1 MIIFSVNDF
10 ISPVPGFSASE
21 KKLIYRC
28 WFTYT
33 AFYLGRV
40 NISPAFPLLAAALG
54 VSFGEVGWLGTV
66 FFWSYGIGQF
76 VHGQLGNVI
85 RPRWMVFFGLLT
97 IATTNLLFSTQ
108 QTLVP
113 LLVLWAINGFAQA
126 AGWGPLLRILNTHFD
141 PNQNRKLA
149 TPFAMS
155 FQIGTSI
162 SWIISLGLIAA
173 GSGWQTLFWV
183 PGIIL
188 SLAALA
194 WWFSGLDAPLETSDT
209 KVKEFRLR
217 EIVIE
222 VSTWWPL
229 LYSAAFTGFAY
240 LGLLLWLPTLI
251 AENVPLSEN
260 WLRVQTALLPLIG
273 VPGMMIAGWLLTSGR
288 NPIQASS
295 YLQVAFIASTLS
307 SALLGNW
314 VILFSLFIAI
324 MAASGLASLTL
335 SAFPLLLAKSGRVSS
350 AGGLLTAVW
359 SIAGGAS
366 GTLIGSLAE
375 NGRWSIVLA
384 IWAACIIFALFF
396 IQLVNR
402 KWGFAT

>member
-1 MIIFSVNDF
+1 MSDL
-10 ISPVPGFSASE
+10 ISPDTEFTSTE

-28 WFTYT
+28 WLTYT

-40 NISPAFPLLAAALG
+40 NISPAFPLLAVALG
-54 VSFGEVGWLGTV
+54 MSLGEVGWLGTV
-66 FFWSYGIGQF
+66 FFWSYGIGQL

-97 IATTNLLFSTQ
+97 IAATNLLFSTQ
-108 QTLVP
+108 QTLIP
-113 LLVLWAINGFAQA
+113 LLILWAINGFAQA
-126 AGWGPLLRILNTHFD
+126 AGWGPLLRILNTNFD
-141 PNQNRKLA
+141 QNQSRKLA

-155 FQIGTSI
+155 FQIGTSV
-162 SWIISLGLIAA
+162 SWIISLGLITV
-173 GSGWQTLFWV
+173 GSDWRSLFWV

-188 SLAALA
+188 TITAIS
-194 WWFSGLDAPLETSDT
+194 WWFSRLDAPLTVNNLS
-209 KVKEFRLR
+209 VKQIRFSSILI
-217 EIVIE
+217 EI
-222 VSTWWPL
+222 SSWWPL
-229 LYSAAFTGFAY
+229 LFSAAFTGFAY

-251 AENVPLSEN
+251 VENVPLSEN
-260 WLRVQTALLPLIG
+260 WLRLQTALLPLIG
-273 VPGMMIAGWLLTSGR
+273 VPGMMVAGWLLTSGR
-288 NPIQASS
+288 NPIKATY
-295 YLQVAFIASTLS
+295 YLQLAFIASTIS

-314 VILFSLFIAI
+314 VTLFALFIAV

-366 GTLIGSLAE
+366 GTMIGSLAE
-375 NGRWSIVLA
+375 KGQWPIVFA
-384 IWAACIIFALFF
+384 IWTACIIFAFFF

-402 KWGFAT
+402 KWRFAT

>member
-1 MIIFSVNDF
+1 MNDF
-10 ISPVPGFSASE
+10 ISPNTEFTSTE

-28 WFTYT
+28 WLTYT

-40 NISPAFPLLAAALG
+40 NISPAFPLIATALG
-54 VSFGEVGWLGTV
+54 LSLGEVGWLGTV
-66 FFWSYGIGQF
+66 FFWSYGIGQL

-97 IATTNLLFSTQ
+97 IAATNLLFSTQ
-108 QTLVP
+108 QTLIP
-113 LLVLWAINGFAQA
+113 LLILWAINGFAQA
-126 AGWGPLLRILNTHFD
+126 AGWGPLLRILNTNFD
-141 PNQNRKLA
+141 QNQNRKLA

-155 FQIGTSI
+155 FQFGTSV
-162 SWIISLGLIAA
+162 SWIISLGLITV
-173 GSGWQTLFWV
+173 GSDWRSLFWV

-188 SLAALA
+188 TITAIA
-194 WWFSGLDAPLETSDT
+194 WWFSGLDAPLTANNLH
-209 KVKEFRLR
+209 VKQIRFRTILI
-217 EIVIE
+217 EI
-222 VSTWWPL
+222 SSWWPL
-229 LYSAAFTGFAY
+229 LLSAAFTGFAY

-251 AENVPLSEN
+251 VENVPLSEN
-260 WLRVQTALLPLIG
+260 WLRLQTALLPLIG
-273 VPGMMIAGWLLTSGR
+273 VPGMMVAGWLLTSGR
-288 NPIQASS
+288 NPIKASY
-295 YLQVAFIASTLS
+295 YLQLAFIASTMS

-314 VILFSLFIAI
+314 VTLFALFFAV

-366 GTLIGSLAE
+366 GTMIGSLAE
-375 NGRWSIVLA
+375 KGQWPIVFA
-384 IWAACIIFALFF
+384 IWTACIIFAFFF
-396 IQLVNR
+396 IQLGNR

>member
-1 MIIFSVNDF
+1 MNDL
-10 ISPVPGFSASE
+10 ISPNTEFTSTE

-28 WFTYT
+28 WLTYT

-40 NISPAFPLLAAALG
+40 NISPAFPLIAVALG
-54 VSFGEVGWLGTV
+54 MSLGEVGWLGTV
-66 FFWSYGIGQF
+66 FFWSYGIGQL

-97 IATTNLLFSTQ
+97 IAATNLLFSTQ
-108 QTLVP
+108 QTLIP
-113 LLVLWAINGFAQA
+113 LLILWAINGFAQA
-126 AGWGPLLRILNTHFD
+126 AGWGPLLRILNTNFD
-141 PNQNRKLA
+141 QNQSRKLA

-162 SWIISLGLIAA
+162 SWIISLGLITV
-173 GSGWQTLFWV
+173 GSDWRSLFWV
-183 PGIIL
+183 PGIVMTIT
-188 SLAALA
+188 AIA
-194 WWFSGLDAPLETSDT
+194 WWFSGLDAPLTIGNINGE
-209 KVKEFRLR
+209 KIRLKEIFI
-217 EIVIE
+217 EI
-222 VSTWWPL
+222 SSWWPL
-229 LYSAAFTGFAY
+229 LFSAAFTGFAY

-251 AENVPLSEN
+251 VENVPLPEN
-260 WLRVQTALLPLIG
+260 WLRLQTALLPLIG
-273 VPGMMIAGWLLTSGR
+273 VPGMMFAGWLLTSGR
-288 NPIQASS
+288 NPIRATL
-295 YLQVAFIASTLS
+295 YLQLAFIASTMS

-314 VILFSLFIAI
+314 VTLFALFIAV

-366 GTLIGSLAE
+366 GTMIGSLAE
-375 NGRWSIVLA
+375 KGQWPIVFA
-384 IWAACIIFALFF
+384 IWTACIIFAFFF

-402 KWGFAT
+402 NWRFAT